1 MNKKLALLATP
12 IVMLATSTPVMA
24 NCDWCFT
31 PYVGAD
37 AQVRSMGLK
46 RGYGKEL
53 TTDNY
58 PQGNIYAG
66 LQLNEFL
73 SIEGG
78 FETTWSKTS
87 TATLLGNQMFFG
99 RTLARAAPNALFT
112 FLTRTKL
119 HGFHGDIV
127 AFYPFCPQYS
137 LSIFGLVGISALRI
151 KVENDLTA
159 INGTTINDPGT
170 KLNFAKR
177 KTVARAGAGIQHM
190 ITERAGVRAQV
201 IWENTSRFKNLI
213 SSNFLSS
220 LDIARVQDS
229 FSYGLGIFYKF

>member
-1 MNKKLALLATP
+1 
-12 IVMLATSTPVMA
+12 MLATSTPVMA

-46 RGYGKEL
+46 KGYGKEL

-99 RTLARAAPNALFT
+99 HILVPDEPDASFAFS
-112 FLTRTKL
+112 TRTKL
-119 HGFHGDIV
+119 RGFHGDIV
-127 AFYPFCPQYS
+127 AFYPICPQYS
-137 LSIFGLVGISALRI
+137 LSIFGLAGISALRI
-151 KVENDLTA
+151 KIEHNLTA
-159 INGTTINDPGT
+159 IDGLTINEPGT
-170 KLNFAKR
+170 QLNFAKR
-177 KTVARAGAGIQHM
+177 KTVARAGVGIQHM
-190 ITERAGVRAQV
+190 MTECAGVRTQI
-201 IWENTSRFKNLI
+201 IWENTSRFKDLTR
-213 SSNFLSS
+213 SNSLSA
-220 LDIARVQDS
+220 LNVARVRDS